1 MATRAVID
9 IGTNSTKLLVGRV
22 DGCVITPVY
31 RARDVT
37 RLSENFFE
45 SRRLRPEAIGRTAEA
60 VSRFV
65 SQALR
70 YDPEFIRIIATSAA
84 RDAIN
89 RAELLSAIERGT
101 GIKTEI
107 ISGEQEAQWAYD
119 GVLSEQAFACQA
131 AVVFDLG
138 GGSTELIVG
147 NTGVVHARHSYLL
160 GAIRLF
166 QSLKLAEPPTV
177 ADLTACR
184 RSALLFVRENIV
196 PQLGPALASL
206 SRHQF
211 LWIGCGGTVSALARI
226 LCRGKFDSSISS
238 FQLAALQ
245 VLISRLWS
253 IPREQRV
260 AEGVAATRVDS
271 ILTGAVIV
279 ESLMSSFDVS
289 EISVSSHGMRHGVL
303 LAVPEGGAAG
313 PSFSAT
319 AERSFEQPRA

>member
-9 IGTNSTKLLVGRV
+9 IGTNSTKLLVGKV
-22 DGCVITPVY
+22 DRGVITPVY
-31 RARDVT
+31 RARNVT

-45 SRRLRPEAIGRTAEA
+45 SRRLRPEAIDRTAQA

-65 SQALR
+65 SAALR
-70 YDPEFIRIIATSAA
+70 YDPESIRIVATSAA
-84 RDAIN
+84 RDALN
-89 RAELLSAIERGT
+89 RAELISAIERGT
-101 GIKTEI
+101 GIKAEI

-119 GVLSEQAFACQA
+119 GVLSDHAVAREA

-138 GGSTELIVG
+138 GGSTELILG
-147 NTGVVHARHSYLL
+147 ENGIAYARHSYLL

-166 QSLKLAEPPTV
+166 QSLKPVEPPSP

-184 RSALLFVRENIV
+184 RAAMLFVRENIV
-196 PQLGPALASL
+196 PQFGSALTFL

-226 LCRGKFDSSISS
+226 LCRGKFDSRIST
-238 FQLAALQ
+238 FQLAALRA
-245 VLISRLWS
+245 LISRLWS

-279 ESLMSSFDVS
+279 ESLMLSFDVA
-289 EISVSSHGMRHGVL
+289 EISVSSHGVRHGVL
-303 LAVPEGGAAG
+303 LAAPEREAAG

-319 AERSFEQPRA
+319 TELSFEQPHA

>member
-9 IGTNSTKLLVGRV
+9 IGTNSTKLLVGKV
-22 DGCVITPVY
+22 DRGVITPVY

-45 SRRLRPEAIGRTAEA
+45 SRRLRAEAIGRTAEA

-65 SQALR
+65 SHALR
-70 YDPEFIRIIATSAA
+70 YDPDSIRIVATSAA
-84 RDAIN
+84 RDALN
-89 RAELLSAIERGT
+89 RAELISAIERGT
-101 GIKTEI
+101 GIKAEI

-119 GVLSEQAFACQA
+119 GVLSEHAFARRA

-138 GGSTELIVG
+138 AGSTELILG
-147 NTGVVHARHSYLL
+147 ENGIARARRSYPF

-166 QSLKLAEPPTV
+166 QSLKPVEPPSV

-184 RSALLFVRENIV
+184 RGAMLFVRENIV
-196 PQLGPALASL
+196 PQLGPALTSL
-206 SRHQF
+206 FCHQF

-226 LCRGKFDSSISS
+226 LCRGKFDSRTST
-238 FQLAALQ
+238 FQLAALRA
-245 VLISRLWS
+245 LISRLWS

-279 ESLMSSFDVS
+279 ESLMLSFDVA
-289 EISVSSHGMRHGVL
+289 EISVSSHGVRHGAL
-303 LAVPEGGAAG
+303 LADPEREAAG
-313 PSFSAT
+313 PSFSANT
-319 AERSFEQPRA
+319 ELSFEQPRA